1 MDVVVIS
8 SCKIFS
14 GEAETACSSTVF
26 VASCCIHKNDDILT
40 HGTWLLVLFLIPE
53 FAGVWSIDVALPGT
67 FGRLSYTASSQQV
80 TLRPNFIKVL
90 PFQQLALN
98 VKKVVVGGLFFL
110 NLVIRGGKKKHRS
123 GWSCWCTWGSR
134 YSFFV
139 VYFLFYFKTFLPQE
153 EDTGTGSSGKIFP
166 LTQNCALWCP

>member
-40 HGTWLLVLFLIPE
+40 HGAWLLVLFLIPE

-67 FGRLSYTASSQQV
+67 FGWLSYAASSQQV
-80 TLRPNFIKVL
+80 TLRHNFIKVL

-98 VKKVVVGGLFFL
+98 VKKVVVVVGGGGLFF
-110 NLVIRGGKKKHRS
+110 
-123 GWSCWCTWGSR
+123 
-134 YSFFV
+134 
-139 VYFLFYFKTFLPQE
+139 
-153 EDTGTGSSGKIFP
+153 
-166 LTQNCALWCP
+166 